1 MDKKPR
7 AIVMADNWKTKEI
20 KLVLAIRD
28 EMVDFSIDPNLIQ
41 EYLDEEYERINIMYD
56 EKIKKHQDKMN
67 NIKTSNNNKKRKEA
81 IKFIIKNKEFLEE
94 RGFTKE
100 YIENYMNKHYNI
112 VCKRYSDTSKITSNE
127 KISFID

>member
-41 EYLDEEYERINIMYD
+41 EYLDEEYERINMMYD
-56 EKIKKHQDKMN
+56 EKIKKYFSYN
-67 NIKTSNNNKKRKEA
+67 
-81 IKFIIKNKEFLEE
+81 FIMQVDIFQVL
-94 RGFTKE
+94 
-100 YIENYMNKHYNI
+100 YIYWQYDYK
-112 VCKRYSDTSKITSNE
+112 SL
-127 KISFID
+127 

>member
-67 NIKTSNNNKKRKEA
+67 NIKTPNNNKKRKEA

-94 RGFTKE
+94 RGFNKE

-112 VCKRYSDTSKITSNE
+112 VCKKYSNTSNITSNT
-127 KISFID
+127 IAFID